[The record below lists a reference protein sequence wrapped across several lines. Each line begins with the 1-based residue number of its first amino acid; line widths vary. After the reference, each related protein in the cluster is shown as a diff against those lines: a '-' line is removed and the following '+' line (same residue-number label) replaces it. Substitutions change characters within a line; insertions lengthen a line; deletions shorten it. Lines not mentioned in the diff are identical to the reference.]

1 MVKRNCKILI
11 VFSLL
16 VASITL
22 FWHRLNN
29 PNLPVL
35 KENNILDLFQNQK
48 YYLDKNKD
56 LYLSYYSTH
65 PDLAL
70 DKIIAIINVKANNQP
85 YSLNNKVDL
94 TKGNLILVNKYN
106 FLENYE
112 PDNLV
117 TLNQKFAYEN
127 RKVLPEVNEAFINM
141 YQDALKNNINLL
153 VISAY
158 RSYDYQAKLYANY
171 VTTYGSEYTDKV
183 SAHPGYSEHQT
194 GLALDILTPKVKM
207 NEFVKTK
214 AYEWLKDNSYKYG
227 FILRYPEDKEE
238 LTGYIFEP
246 WHYRYVTKEVA
257 TQIYQEDITFDE
269 YYAYYL
275 DN

>member
-1 MVKRNCKILI
+1 MFKRNIKIFI
-11 VFSLL
+11 IFSLL
-16 VASITL
+16 VISITL
-22 FWHRLNN
+22 FLAKFNQRDIS
-29 PNLPVL
+29 VL

-48 YYLDKNKD
+48 YYLDKNKN

-70 DKIIAIINVKANNQP
+70 NKIIAIINVKAYNQP

-112 PDNLV
+112 PNNLV
-117 TLNQKFAYEN
+117 TLDQKFAYEN
-127 RKVLPEVNEAFINM
+127 RKALPEVNEAFISM
-141 YQDALKNNINLL
+141 YQDALKDNINLL

-171 VTTYGSEYTDKV
+171 VTTYGTEYTDKV
-183 SAHPGYSEHQT
+183 SAQPGYSEHQT
-194 GLALDILTPKVKM
+194 GLALDILTPNVTM
-207 NEFVKTK
+207 TEFQNTK
-214 AYEWLKDNSYKYG
+214 AYLWLKDNSYKYG
-227 FILRYPEDKEE
+227 FILRYPKNKED
-238 LTGYIFEP
+238 LTGFIFEP
-246 WHYRYVTKEVA
+246 WHYRYVTPPIA
-257 TQIYQEDITFDE
+257 TQIYQEKITFDE

-275 DN
+275 EK